1 MFFKK
6 VYRPLNLLYIE
17 SIHDGVD
24 IASYSR
30 KVAKNEMPKRNN
42 FETALITS
50 ALRTW
55 LKHNGR
61 PSSGFYQLNVEG
73 NSIWNP
79 FNLKTPT
86 LTRVDF

>member
-24 IASYSR
+24 INSYTQ
-30 KVAKNEMPKRNN
+30 KLANNESEKRPF
-42 FETALITS
+42 FETILIVG

-55 LKHNGR
+55 MKKYGR
-61 PSSGFYQLNVEG
+61 PSSGFYQFNVEG

>member
-24 IASYSR
+24 INSHTLT
-30 KVAKNEMPKRNN
+30 VTNNESGKRPF
-42 FETALITS
+42 FETILIVTM
-50 ALRTW
+50 LRAW
-55 LKHNGR
+55 LKKYGR
-61 PSSGFYQLNVEG
+61 PSSGFYQFKVEG
-73 NSIWNP
+73 QSIWNP
-79 FNLKTPT
+79 LKLKAS

>member
-6 VYRPLNLLYIE
+6 VYRPLNLLYVE

-24 IASYSR
+24 IATYSR
-30 KVAKNEMPKRNN
+30 KVAKNELPKRNK
-42 FETALITS
+42 FETVLITS
-50 ALRTW
+50 ALRVW
-55 LKHNGR
+55 LKHYGR
-61 PSSGFYQLNVEG
+61 PSSGFYQFNVEG